1 MNRRLTVIVA
11 SAVLS
16 ASITGFMSPA
26 FAEVA
31 VTTSLGTNSSV
42 PISEQTASRLSPA
55 QTVQPIAAVY
65 PLTDVLNVQIKSV
78 LTEEILGGTRIGI
91 VIKMENTSTSI
102 TKVPD
107 YEVRARTSKGITY
120 TLQPSTAN
128 PRVIQP
134 QTTTDI
140 SYMVVLDRAE
150 KITISEVNW
159 TDVDYYVYP
168 KKETLMASVPITIQP
183 WHGVDTSMTDSAAIR
198 KWSDAFRIPA
208 LDSPIEYTPVDIHK
222 ESTKT
227 GNVYVV
233 QLLAYNPSSQRETVP
248 DFAIDGKNDKKVF
261 IGSRLEKDT
270 IQLDAKE
277 EKYMHYAIPTDQDTE
292 LLSLNLLTAESFTS
306 GASNVVSYQV
316 GRLNILLPGDA
327 APQNYE
333 AYALGTSMKFDMRSE
348 LIHPDLQ
355 VSLVELHMNDNQ
367 DEGSKQVTA
376 KFRLYNQSARPLAI
390 PMFQTELIGSGG
402 YQYSGRRQVLAA
414 TSVLPNTG
422 TTINYTYVVP
432 ATETGTGLALKLQDT
447 TAQAPYKSTIA
458 AYSVNLQAPDKED
471 KFSLYPFNVAIERWD
486 ISFLFNSATHQYTY
500 KGKFS
505 FDIERIK
512 ETQVDESFPQLQFE
526 LHDSLGRLVGTSVK
540 SLIGQERLVTGE
552 NNIAFTGNSEQ
563 FDTPLTLKVYE
574 IFKTENGDAKRL
586 LTELSRS

>member
-26 FAEVA
+26 FAEVPA
-31 VTTSLGTNSSV
+31 AMSISSDQ
-42 PISEQTASRLSPA
+42 PGSALLNKFLELSPTQA
-55 QTVQPIAAVY
+55 VESKSAVY
-65 PLTDVLNVQIKSV
+65 PLTDVLNVQLKSV
-78 LTEEILGGTRIGI
+78 LAEEILGGTRIGI

-107 YEVRARTSKGITY
+107 YEFHVRTSKGITY
-120 TLQPSTAN
+120 TLAPSTSN

-150 KITISEVNW
+150 KLSISEVNW

-168 KKETLMASVPITIQP
+168 KKETLIAAVPITVQP
-183 WHGVDTSMTDSAAIR
+183 WNGVDTSITDSTAIR
-198 KWSDAFRIPA
+198 KWSDAFQIPS
-208 LDSPIEYTPVDIHK
+208 LDSPIAYKPVDIHK

-233 QLLAYNPSSQRETVP
+233 QLLAYNPSNQRETIP
-248 DFAIDGKNDKKVF
+248 EFAIDGKNGKKVF
-261 IGSRLEKDT
+261 AGKRLEQET

-277 EKYMHYAIPTDQDTE
+277 EKYIHYAIPTDQDTE
-292 LLSLNLLTAESFTS
+292 LLSLNLLTSESFSS
-306 GASNVVSYQV
+306 GASNVVRYQV
-316 GRLNILLPGDA
+316 GRLNILLPSSDDSQAYDA
-327 APQNYE
+327 YS
-333 AYALGTSMKFDMRSE
+333 LGSPMRFDTRSE

-376 KFRLYNQSARPLAI
+376 KFRLYNQSSRPLAV
-390 PMFQTELIGSGG
+390 PVFQTELVNAGG
-402 YQYSGRRQVLAA
+402 YQYNGRRQVLTT

-422 TTINYTYVVP
+422 MTINYTYVVP
-432 ATETGTGLALKLQDT
+432 ATETGTGLAVKIQDT

-458 AYSVNLQAPDKED
+458 AYTVNLQTSDKND
-471 KFSLYPFNVAIERWD
+471 KFSIYPFDIAVDRWD
-486 ISFLFNSATHQYTY
+486 ISFLFNSVTHQYTY
-500 KGKFS
+500 KGKF
-505 FDIERIK
+505 FFNIERQK
-512 ETQVDESFPQLQFE
+512 EAQVDESFPQLQFE

-540 SLIGQERLVTGE
+540 SLIGQERLVSGE
-552 NNIAFTGNSEQ
+552 NNIAFSGNSEQ
-563 FDTPLTLKVYE
+563 FDTPLTLKIYE
-574 IFKTENGDAKRL
+574 VFKTENGDAKRL
-586 LTELSRS
+586 LTELSQP